1 MSSSIVTLFSE
12 QKIAQAGSPSMF
24 ASVVAHFLTAASLF
38 ILVKVGVPHVVHV
51 PPQEFS
57 VVRVLTYNPSR
68 DLAKAG
74 DNSLRFHDTKAHA
87 HSVKSAGGA
96 VHPLRRVLPPNPKI
110 KTGPQTILQA
120 HANKVAPPKHAVIP
134 TVLLTA
140 AHPKITQNI
149 FTPAPRPTPAAPTPH
164 LLTLPNAETHVADL
178 MLSSTAFTTPHLV
191 LPPSTTVPYKLDHPT
206 LDAQIVETTSPT
218 KRAPTPTR
226 LLAISDLQMVKG
238 NIAIPESANEVQKTA
253 AKGSLTSG
261 EEDKTPGNGSG
272 NQAGMSLL
280 RAAMAGMGTN
290 GPQVK
295 TGKANTN
302 SADNQPGVHEL
313 ASASPG
319 SPRGARGITTA
330 TGSSNAQAIAEGG
343 LGNQISFTHL
353 SRSQAGQFG
362 AILMGASPEQDFPET
377 ADLWVGRNTYT
388 VYVNVGTHTSWILQY
403 SLPKSATPAQLQ
415 GTLNAPYPYDML
427 RPNFNPSELNS
438 DELLVHGFISAQGK
452 LEHLGVEF
460 PPNFALAKLILKAL
474 TDWKFRP
481 ATLNGMA
488 TRVEVLLIIPNTSN

>member
-24 ASVVAHFLTAASLF
+24 ASFVAHFLTAASLF

-57 VVRVLTYNPSR
+57 VVRVLTYDPSR

-74 DNSLRFHDTKAHA
+74 ENSLRFRDTNAHA

-149 FTPAPRPTPAAPTPH
+149 YTPAPRPTPAAPTPR

-206 LDAQIVETTSPT
+206 PDAQIVETTSPT
-218 KRAPTPTR
+218 KMAPTPTR

-238 NIAIPESANEVQKTA
+238 NITIPQSANEVQKTA

-261 EEDKTPGNGSG
+261 EENNTPGNGSG
-272 NQAGMSLL
+272 TRSGMSLL
-280 RAAMAGMGTN
+280 QAAMAGMGTD

-295 TGKANTN
+295 PGTASANSVN
-302 SADNQPGVHEL
+302 APPGSHEL
-313 ASASPG
+313 ASASQG
-319 SPRGARGITTA
+319 SPQGARGLRTA
-330 TGSSNAQAIAEGG
+330 TGSAKAQAAAETGS
-343 LGNQISFTHL
+343 GNQLSFTHI

-362 AILMGASPEQDFPET
+362 AVLMGASPEQDFPET
-377 ADLWVGRNTYT
+377 ADLWVGRNAYT

-403 SLPKSATPAQLQ
+403 SLPKSATPAQPQ

-427 RPNFNPSELNS
+427 RPNFKQSELNA
-438 DELLVHGFISAQGK
+438 DDLLVHGFISEEGK
-452 LEHLGVEF
+452 LEHLSVEF

-474 TDWKFRP
+474 TDWQFRP
-481 ATLNGMA
+481 ATLNGVA
-488 TRVEVLLIIPNTSN
+488 TKVEILLIIPNPSS